1 MPEVNTDKIFAAFLL
16 RLEEVAQIE
25 DFDDIEKEFLGKNS
39 LLSEERKSLSSLNEV
54 SRKKY
59 GKLLQDL
66 ANNITSK
73 LEEEKTIFKSKFF
86 KKIKIPIG
94 IKIMNN
100 GMRFQ
105 PKNLTKFSIPVKTYG
120 MPVFELVCT
129 GSCDTYTAVS
139 TILPNNVSY
148 PAASILYDVM
158 GSMII
163 RKIVNTI
170 RYFKNTFNLSFLNL
184 IKNIIDIP
192 KNKNNPSER
201 INDANV
207 IIANETNIIFLFS
220 ILKWLSLVVL

>member
-1 MPEVNTDKIFAAFLL
+1 MY
-16 RLEEVAQIE
+16 
-25 DFDDIEKEFLGKNS
+25 
-39 LLSEERKSLSSLNEV
+39 
-54 SRKKY
+54 KY
-59 GKLLQDL
+59 LV
-66 ANNITSK
+66 SK
-73 LEEEKTIFKSKFF
+73 LEPPYACRAGRDKQIEKIIKEIFFKSKFF

-220 ILKWLSLVVL
+220 EKNNVILIVPKNKYNGSVIPNNEL